1 MDVYGIKNQT
11 GFFGNQPLIFQI
23 VDIGFVL
30 KLGIDGE
37 QTQSPVFLSR
47 WEAVQENTGNAW
59 HGAGQIGA
67 AGDRVRIGPRWSRV
81 VKSNERSRCLAT
93 GAQHNDTHWGND
105 QGLVACRARCW
116 LHANWDHGHVGAER
130 LRGGAISG
138 KQLAH
143 GSIRFMGYAAWKVTR
158 FGTAWCSKPMVP
170 GLCIQEQ
177 PVAPSYAGHK
187 PFVFSGKPTS
197 PGKGGNGQ
205 IHHS

>member
-1 MDVYGIKNQT
+1 MAVYGIKNQT
-11 GFFGNQPLIFQI
+11 GFFGHQPLIFQI

-37 QTQSPVFLSR
+37 QTQFPVFLSR

-67 AGDRVRIGPRWSRV
+67 AGDGVRIGPRWSRV

-93 GAQHNDTHWGND
+93 GAQHNDTRWGND

-130 LRGGAISG
+130 LRGGEISADNWLMA
-138 KQLAH
+138 QY
-143 GSIRFMGYAAWKVTR
+143 GSWVTPLER
-158 FGTAWCSKPMVP
+158 LP
-170 GLCIQEQ
+170 GLVQHGAANLWFQACASKSSQLRLATQ
-177 PVAPSYAGHK
+177 ATSR
-187 PFVFSGKPTS
+187 FFLGKPTS